1 MQHDDKPLREL
12 DDTKASAA
20 EDRFEEMV
28 TKVKAA
34 CAAGQGEITMDEESP
49 LYADI
54 AGTETPIGRRRTVE
68 FNLNHTD
75 FQVTRDEKDARIIGI
90 GHRAAL
96 QELPTPSVVIKLKKK
111 PEISNQWV
119 QVDIEDMF

>member
-34 CAAGQGEITMDEESP
+34 GADITMDEESP
-49 LYADI
+49 LYTDI
-54 AGTETPIGRRRTVE
+54 AGTETPIGRRRSVE

-75 FQVTRDEKDARIIGI
+75 FQITRDEKNARIIGV
-90 GHRAAL
+90 GHRASL
-96 QELPTPSVVIKLKKK
+96 QELPTPSVIIKLKKK

>member
-12 DDTKASAA
+12 DNTQASASQ
-20 EDRFEEMV
+20 DRFEELV
-28 TKVKAA
+28 DRVKAA
-34 CAAGQGEITMDEESP
+34 GAEITMDEESP

-54 AGTETPIGRRRTVE
+54 AGTETPIVRRRSVE

-75 FQVTRDEKDARIIGI
+75 FQVTRDEKSARIIGV

-96 QELPTPSVVIKLKKK
+96 QELPVPSVVIKLKKK
-111 PEISNQWV
+111 PEISQQWV
-119 QVDIEDMF
+119 QVDMEDMF

>member
-12 DDTKASAA
+12 DDTKASASQ
-20 EDRFEEMV
+20 DRFDELVEKV
-28 TKVKAA
+28 T
-34 CAAGQGEITMDEESP
+34 AAGADITIDEETP

-75 FQVTRDEKDARIIGI
+75 FQITRDEKSARIIGI

-96 QELPTPSVVIKLKKK
+96 QDLPTPSVVIKLKKK
-111 PEISNQWV
+111 PEISQQWV

>member
-1 MQHDDKPLREL
+1 MPMQHDDKPLREL
-12 DDTKASAA
+12 DNTQASASQ
-20 EDRFEEMV
+20 DRFEELV
-28 TKVKAA
+28 DRVKAA
-34 CAAGQGEITMDEESP
+34 GAEITMDEESP

-54 AGTETPIGRRRTVE
+54 AGTETPIGRRRSVE

-75 FQVTRDEKDARIIGI
+75 FQVTRDEKSARIIGV

-96 QELPTPSVVIKLKKK
+96 QELPIPSVVIKLKKK

-119 QVDIEDMF
+119 QVDMEDMF